1 MLAGVTSLEILIVQI
16 LTSFVVVLVSVTET
30 VLLAFF
36 VIDLTIIGNGLTLII
51 ILFLA
56 CAAGSFAGILLSCA
70 TDDIKKISMITLAC
84 GQVLSNLSGAVWPLE
99 GQHYILRYFSFLM
112 PITLP
117 SISIRD
123 VMLRGYAIGEK
134 SVVTGISVLMAW
146 MVACLVLSFVVM
158 RKKKFSE
165 SSL

>member
-16 LTSFVVVLVSVTET
+16 LASFVVVLVSVTET

-51 ILFLA
+51 ILLLA

-70 TDDIKKISMITLAC
+70 TDDIKQISMITLAC

-134 SVVTGISVLMAW
+134 SVVTGISVLIAW
-146 MVACLVLSFVVM
+146 MVGCLVLSFVVM